1 MNSSSTLARQ
11 YRETLKAS
19 KEQELIDEFE
29 IMLRKSQKAYW
40 TLTTNI
46 ENRDQIKNSAETL
59 TYIQTYIEMTKAELE
74 DESSLKKLE
83 SVKAGSHIHNMGGGQ
98 IMKNEQEVLQIK
110 NMLKKK
116 SYVDKVYLVSPENQY
131 VIVIAED
138 DPDLTLELFELYWDL
153 FDQIGLE
160 YEFEFKPVFVGNF
173 NLSKL
178 PESAQLVVG
187 G

>member
-1 MNSSSTLARQ
+1 MIVRCKIVNSSSTLARQ

-74 DESSLKKLE
+74 DESSLKSWKVLKLDHI
-83 SVKAGSHIHNMGGGQ
+83 SIIWVVVK
-98 IMKNEQEVLQIK
+98 
-110 NMLKKK
+110 
-116 SYVDKVYLVSPENQY
+116 
-131 VIVIAED
+131 
-138 DPDLTLELFELYWDL
+138 
-153 FDQIGLE
+153 
-160 YEFEFKPVFVGNF
+160 
-173 NLSKL
+173 
-178 PESAQLVVG
+178 
-187 G
+187 